1 MTENKK
7 LLLTI
12 IPSLHGGGA
21 EKFTADISHGLSK
34 KFDHHLITYNK
45 KENYFYKGQLTHL
58 DKPES
63 ENILKKIIRQFQI
76 QKAIRSF
83 KKKLN
88 PQTTIS
94 HMLMANM
101 HNILSKG
108 NDFNICVLHGE
119 WSVTSGNKILDFFV
133 GRIYKKAD
141 LIISVSNHIKNMF
154 DEKYGFNLPHFV
166 IHNAIDIDAVNKASQ
181 EKFSIVLPEKYIV
194 YVAGFRPVKNHLQ
207 LIKQLENYLKNND
220 VHLVLVG
227 DGELRPEIETT
238 IDKLNLKSNVHLLGN
253 ITNPHPVV
261 KNALLSLLVSSS
273 ESFSLVLVEA
283 MALGVPVI
291 ATDCGGPREILFK
304 NKIDSASLPFKTPYG
319 ILIETPEKWSENSLI
334 REISE
339 IYSNENL
346 RNEFSRNGIERA
358 SNFDISKAVQLYIEL
373 IETHQL
379 SNGE

>member
-21 EKFTADISHGLSK
+21 EKFTADISHGLSQ
-34 KFDHHLITYNK
+34 KFDHYLITYNK
-45 KENYFYKGQLTHL
+45 KENYSYKGQLTHL
-58 DKPES
+58 DTPES

-83 KKKLN
+83 KKKIN

-108 NDFNICVLHGE
+108 NDFTICVLHGE

-181 EKFSIVLPEKYIV
+181 EKFSFVLPEKYIV

-238 IDKLNLKSNVHLLGN
+238 IESLYLKNKVHLLGN

-261 KNALLSLLVSSS
+261 KRALLSLLVSSS

-291 ATDCGGPREILFK
+291 ATDCGGPREILME
-304 NKIDSASLPFKTPYG
+304 NKMNGASLPLKTSYG
-319 ILIETPEKWSENSLI
+319 TLIETPEKWSENSLI
-334 REISE
+334 AEISE
-339 IYSNENL
+339 IVSNEAL
-346 RNEFSRNGIERA
+346 RSEFSKNGIERA
-358 SNFDISKAVQLYIEL
+358 SHFDISKAVELYVEL